1 MSAHEG
7 AKAPL
12 HIACND
18 VVPGCSFTASAET
31 EEELL
36 DTVAAHAAHD
46 HGVPEV
52 TPELAAKV
60 KAAITHR

>member
-1 MSAHEG
+1 VTTTCHTRRAAASQGQARTDG
-7 AKAPL
+7 S
-12 HIACND
+12 
-18 VVPGCSFTASAET
+18 GFTASAES

-36 DTVAAHAAHD
+36 DKVAAHAAHD

-60 KAAITHR
+60 KAASTHR